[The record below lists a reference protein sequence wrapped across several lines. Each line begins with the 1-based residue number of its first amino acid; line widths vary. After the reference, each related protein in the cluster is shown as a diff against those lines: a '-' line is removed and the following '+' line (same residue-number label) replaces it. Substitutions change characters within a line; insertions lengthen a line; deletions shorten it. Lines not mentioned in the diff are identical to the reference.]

1 MAKDPEINRRVDQV
15 EEIIDQLDTD
25 DVSLEK
31 GKELHKEGEALLNEI
46 REQLNEDEGTILE
59 IE

>member
-1 MAKDPEINRRVDQV
+1 MAKDPEINRRVNQV
-15 EEIIDQLDTD
+15 EEIIDQLDTG

-31 GKELHKEGEALLNEI
+31 GEELHKERKTLLNGI
-46 REQLNEDEGTILE
+46 HDRLNEDEGTILE

>member
-1 MAKDPEINRRVDQV
+1 M
-15 EEIIDQLDTD
+15 DQLDTD

-31 GKELHKEGEALLNEI
+31 GEELHKEGKVLLNEI

>member
-1 MAKDPEINRRVDQV
+1 MAKDPEIDRRVDQV
-15 EEIIDQLDTD
+15 EEIIDQLGMD
-25 DVSLEK
+25 DVSLEE
-31 GKELHKEGEALLNEI
+31 GEELHKEGEALLNEI